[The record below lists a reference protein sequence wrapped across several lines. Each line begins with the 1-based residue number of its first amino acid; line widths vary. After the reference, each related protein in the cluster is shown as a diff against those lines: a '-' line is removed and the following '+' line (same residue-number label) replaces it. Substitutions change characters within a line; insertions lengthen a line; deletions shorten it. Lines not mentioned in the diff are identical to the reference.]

1 MTVRPGDRFRIV
13 QTHDHGRPYTEGI
26 ATVVR
31 EIPSLFEAAPDMAVA
46 FVRFDWDPHGHEIV
60 ERVVHE
66 ANRVFATGE
75 LFAAT
80 G

>member
-1 MTVRPGDRFRIV
+1 MNVRPGDRFRINKAG
-13 QTHDHGRPYTEGI
+13 DHGRMIPEGI
-26 ATVVR
+26 ATVIR
-31 EIPSLFEAAPDMAVA
+31 EIPSLFDEAPDMAVA
-46 FVRFDWDPHGHEIV
+46 FVRFDWDPEGHEIV

-66 ANRVFATGE
+66 ANRVFATGD